1 MNLKLKVFRDT
12 ESTSGPEQ
20 AIKEA
25 LPWRWVIVDL
35 DAGPPRWQF
44 AKWSW
49 ALGQVVDQGRRPD
62 GQTALRVGLY
72 VLGGGVKN

>member
-1 MNLKLKVFRDT
+1 MNLRLKVYRDT

-35 DAGPPRWQF
+35 DAGPPRGRF
-44 AKWSW
+44 AKWFW
-49 ALGQVVDQGRRPD
+49 APGQVVDHGRRSD
-62 GQTALRVGLY
+62 FQTALRVGLY